1 MTLTLL
7 LDLDDT
13 LLDNDIA
20 TFLPVYL
27 QALANHL
34 APYADR
40 KRIVATL
47 LDATHE
53 MIQNQRP
60 DRSLSETFEA
70 AFFPAIGLKRGA
82 LAGLI
87 DEFYAEVFPTLQE
100 YTSVKPAAI
109 PLVETAA
116 QRGYRVVIATNPLFP
131 RTAIFQRLAWAGISP
146 ERHPLSLVTSYET
159 FHFSKPNPAYYAEIL
174 ARLGWP
180 EGAIVMV
187 GDNLEND
194 IAGAR
199 CLGLPAFWITQN
211 GKTPPSGLYGPSG
224 AGSLAD
230 LIPWLDST
238 PQEQL
243 AADFNRPE
251 SILAILRSTP
261 AALDSLTR
269 GLEAEDWRHRPALDE
284 WALNEIICHLRDG
297 EVEVHLPRT
306 LRVLQEENPFIS
318 GRDTDPWAEERQYI
332 EQDGRTAL
340 ADFTRARVEMLD
352 VLTPIGIPGW
362 ARPARHAIFGPTDL
376 QELVGIVSTHDRLH
390 ARQAFETLQIITARR
405 GAA

>member
-13 LLDNDIA
+13 LLANNIA

-34 APYADR
+34 APHTDR
-40 KRIVATL
+40 ERIVPTL
-47 LDATHE
+47 LAATQE

-70 AFFPAIGLKRGA
+70 AFFPALGMKRDA
-82 LAGLI
+82 LIVLI
-87 DEFYAEVFPTLQE
+87 DEFYAEVFPTLQA
-100 YTSVKPAAI
+100 YTNVKPAAI
-109 PLVETAA
+109 SLVETAV
-116 QRGYRVVIATNPLFP
+116 QRGYRLVIATNPLFP
-131 RTAIFQRLAWAGISP
+131 RTAILQRLVWAGISP
-146 ERHPLSLVTSYET
+146 ERHPFSLVTSYET

-180 EGAIVMV
+180 EGVIVMV

-194 IAGAR
+194 ITGAR

-211 GKTPPSGLYGPSG
+211 GISPPSGPYGPSG

-238 PQEQL
+238 PHEQL
-243 AADFNRPE
+243 DADFNKSE

-261 AALDSLTR
+261 AALDSLTKD
-269 GLEAEDWRHRPALDE
+269 LKEEYWRRRPALDE

-318 GRDTDPWAEERQYI
+318 GRDTDPWAEERHYI
-332 EQDGRTAL
+332 EQDGPQAL
-340 ADFTRARVEMLD
+340 VDFTKARVEMLD
-352 VLTPIGIPGW
+352 VLTPIGASGW

-390 ARQAFETLQIITARR
+390 VHQAYETIKIITARH
-405 GAA
+405 